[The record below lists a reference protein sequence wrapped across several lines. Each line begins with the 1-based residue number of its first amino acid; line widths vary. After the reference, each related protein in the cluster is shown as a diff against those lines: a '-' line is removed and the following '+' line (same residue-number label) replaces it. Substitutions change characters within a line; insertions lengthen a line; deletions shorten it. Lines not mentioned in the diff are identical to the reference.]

1 MATTWD
7 IHPDALSV
15 IIITA
20 ILVICTIT
28 LIIRSIDRDIKSHSR
43 ADTLD
48 DYKLS
53 EYLRSIK

>member
-1 MATTWD
+1 MATVSN
-7 IHPDALSV
+7 IHPDALS

-20 ILVICTIT
+20 LFVICTVA

-53 EYLRSIK
+53 EYLRSMR

>member
-1 MATTWD
+1 MAIASD

-15 IIITA
+15 IIIA
-20 ILVICTIT
+20 LCVICAVA
-28 LIIRSIDRDIKSHSR
+28 LIIRSIDRDIKSQSR

-53 EYLRSIK
+53 EYLRSMR

>member
-1 MATTWD
+1 MAT
-7 IHPDALSV
+7 DALS

-20 ILVICTIT
+20 LFVIGTVA
-28 LIIRSIDRDIKSHSR
+28 LIIRSVDRDIERHSR

-53 EYLRSIK
+53 EYLRSMR

>member
-1 MATTWD
+1 MATASD
-7 IHPDALSV
+7 IHPDAWS
-15 IIITA
+15 IIIIA
-20 ILVICTIT
+20 LCVICTVA
-28 LIIRSIDRDIKSHSR
+28 LIVRSIDRDIKNHSR

>member
-1 MATTWD
+1 MATTGD

-20 ILVICTIT
+20 ILVICTVA

-53 EYLRSIK
+53 EYLRSMR

>member
-1 MATTWD
+1 MATASN
-7 IHPDALSV
+7 IHPDALSL
-15 IIITA
+15 IITA
-20 ILVICTIT
+20 LFVICTVA

-53 EYLRSIK
+53 EYLHSMR

>member
-7 IHPDALSV
+7 IHPDALSL
-15 IIITA
+15 IITA
-20 ILVICTIT
+20 VFVICTIT

-53 EYLRSIK
+53 EYLHSMR

>member
-1 MATTWD
+1 MATASN

-20 ILVICTIT
+20 ILVICTVA

-53 EYLRSIK
+53 EYLRSMR

>member
-1 MATTWD
+1 MATASN
-7 IHPDALSV
+7 IHPDALS

-20 ILVICTIT
+20 LFVICAIT
-28 LIIRSIDRDIKSHSR
+28 LIIRSIDRDIERHSR

-53 EYLRSIK
+53 EYLRSMR

>member
-1 MATTWD
+1 MATAGDTY
-7 IHPDALSV
+7 PDVLS
-15 IIITA
+15 IIIIA
-20 ILVICTIT
+20 LCVICAIT
-28 LIIRSIDRDIKSHSR
+28 LIIRSIDRDIERHSR

>member
-1 MATTWD
+1 MATASD
-7 IHPDALSV
+7 VHPDALS

-20 ILVICTIT
+20 LFVIGTVA

-53 EYLRSIK
+53 EYLRSMR

>member
-7 IHPDALSV
+7 IHPDALS

-20 ILVICTIT
+20 VFVMCAIT
-28 LIIRSIDRDIKSHSR
+28 LIVKSIDRDIKSHSR
-43 ADTLD
+43 ADTLN

-53 EYLRSIK
+53 EYLRSMR

>member
-7 IHPDALSV
+7 IHPDAWS

-20 ILVICTIT
+20 VLVMCAIT

-53 EYLRSIK
+53 EYLRSMR

>member
-7 IHPDALSV
+7 IHPDALSL
-15 IIITA
+15 IITA
-20 ILVICTIT
+20 VFVICTIT

>member
-1 MATTWD
+1 MAT
-7 IHPDALSV
+7 DALS

-20 ILVICTIT
+20 LFVICTVT
-28 LIIRSIDRDIKSHSR
+28 LIIRSVDRDIERHSR

-53 EYLRSIK
+53 EYLHSMR

>member
-1 MATTWD
+1 MATASN

-15 IIITA
+15 IIIA
-20 ILVICTIT
+20 LCVICAVA
-28 LIIRSIDRDIKSHSR
+28 LIIRSIDRDIKSQSR

-53 EYLRSIK
+53 EYLRSMR

>member
-1 MATTWD
+1 MATASD
-7 IHPDALSV
+7 VHPDALS

-20 ILVICTIT
+20 LFVIGTVA
-28 LIIRSIDRDIKSHSR
+28 LIIRSIDRDIERHSR

-53 EYLRSIK
+53 EYLRSMR

>member
-1 MATTWD
+1 MATVSN
-7 IHPDALSV
+7 IHPDALS

-20 ILVICTIT
+20 LFIIGTVA

-53 EYLRSIK
+53 EYLRSMR

>member
-1 MATTWD
+1 MATVSN
-7 IHPDALSV
+7 IHPDALS

-20 ILVICTIT
+20 LFVMCAIT

-53 EYLRSIK
+53 EYLHSMR

>member
-1 MATTWD
+1 MATASN

-20 ILVICTIT
+20 ILVICTVA
-28 LIIRSIDRDIKSHSR
+28 LIIRSIDRDIERHSR

-53 EYLRSIK
+53 EYLRSMR

>member
-7 IHPDALSV
+7 IHPDAWS
-15 IIITA
+15 IIIIA
-20 ILVICTIT
+20 VLVMCAIT
-28 LIIRSIDRDIKSHSR
+28 LIIRSIDRDIKNHSR

-53 EYLRSIK
+53 EYLHSMR

>member
-1 MATTWD
+1 MATTGG
-7 IHPDALSV
+7 IHPDVVS

-20 ILVICTIT
+20 LCIICAIT
-28 LIIRSIDRDIKSHSR
+28 LTIRSIDRDIKSHSR

-53 EYLRSIK
+53 EYLRSMR

>member
-1 MATTWD
+1 MATASN

>member
-1 MATTWD
+1 MATVSN
-7 IHPDALSV
+7 IHPDAWS
-15 IIITA
+15 IIIIA
-20 ILVICTIT
+20 VLVMCAIT

-53 EYLRSIK
+53 EYLRSMR

>member
-1 MATTWD
+1 MATASN
-7 IHPDALSV
+7 IHPDALSL
-15 IIITA
+15 IITA
-20 ILVICTIT
+20 LFVICTVA

-53 EYLRSIK
+53 EYLRSMR

>member
-1 MATTWD
+1 MATTGD
-7 IHPDALSV
+7 IHPDILS
-15 IIITA
+15 IIIIA
-20 ILVICTIT
+20 LCVICAIT

-53 EYLRSIK
+53 EYLRSMR

>member
-7 IHPDALSV
+7 IHPDALSLT
-15 IIITA
+15 ITA
-20 ILVICTIT
+20 VFVICTIT

-53 EYLRSIK
+53 EYLHSMR

>member
-1 MATTWD
+1 MATASD
-7 IHPDALSV
+7 VHPDALSM
-15 IIITA
+15 IIIA
-20 ILVICTIT
+20 LCVICAVA

-53 EYLRSIK
+53 EYLRSMR

>member
-1 MATTWD
+1 MATVSN
-7 IHPDALSV
+7 IHPDALS
-15 IIITA
+15 IIIIA
-20 ILVICTIT
+20 LCVICAIT

-53 EYLRSIK
+53 EYLRSMR

>member
-1 MATTWD
+1 MAT
-7 IHPDALSV
+7 DALS

-20 ILVICTIT
+20 LFVIGTVT

-53 EYLRSIK
+53 EYLHSMR

>member
-1 MATTWD
+1 MAT
-7 IHPDALSV
+7 DALS
-15 IIITA
+15 IIIIA
-20 ILVICTIT
+20 LFVICTVA

-53 EYLRSIK
+53 EYLRSMR